1 MALLSFERG
10 VEGSLDENMMFEKS
24 PKVEKGVNR
33 EGHWKESSKQR
44 KQPGAWPMS
53 LGQPL

>member
-10 VEGSLDENMMFEKS
+10 VGGSLDENMMFEKS

-44 KQPGAWPMS
+44 KQPGAWPMI